1 MFYHVEYHNDSTLY
15 MLVLQAFASIY
26 FPISLTLNVHPSII
40 VYDKLKSFSV
50 MITKYKISCVEK
62 LVAKRI

>member
-1 MFYHVEYHNDSTLY
+1 

-62 LVAKRI
+62 LVAKRIWFC